1 LPSICEALNSNQY
14 PDKGVVPYGECLS
27 SLSLSQP
34 SRRAPKER
42 PEMLGISDGNLKEG
56 FRDAAKQARIEE
68 RRTSNYPS

>member
-1 LPSICEALNSNQY
+1 MRLLNY
-14 PDKGVVPYGECLS
+14 RRETDKGDVPYGECQS
-27 SLSLSQP
+27 STPLSQP